1 MEQRGEK
8 MNVADTLRLKS
19 GTTASTTPCASRP
32 FLCSVGA
39 LSARGW
45 TGELRRLPVTLT
57 DVEEMPL
64 HPNRAAVPSGGSL

>member
-19 GTTASTTPCASRP
+19 GTTASTPPCASRP
-32 FLCSVGA
+32 FLCSVGVH
-39 LSARGW
+39 
-45 TGELRRLPVTLT
+45 LRRLPVTLT

-64 HPNRAAVPSGGSL
+64 HPNRAAVPGGGSL